1 MFIRTRE
8 YPSSFRGA
16 RFWWQESDKTAGRK
30 TVIHEYPGKD
40 IRFVEDLG
48 RNLPTF
54 EIRAIIKGLTYF
66 NDIQLLEEAMDQE
79 GIGILVHP
87 YRGNID
93 VYPLGYTVTE
103 DQKQTGIAT
112 YTLRFAQT
120 DLNASPR
127 VTGDLTASIANFYR
141 DLYDKVNSELNLTWT
156 LNFIR
161 NIKDAAQVMQ
171 RTIDFLRD
179 LTQISKSD
187 LSGRDTFNKSAD
199 NFERNKF
206 YSAEDSQ
213 LLADNSTNLFST
225 FDDLTVSQPT
235 RFDFNS
241 RAYGIGADDE
251 FLAPLSSSIIE
262 ENKNRKLLNGT
273 YNLLILNNLFQT
285 ATLLDYEDELQLD
298 AVQVQL
304 DINFDDLLNNDA
316 YFLTNAL
323 RNQITEMR
331 NQVRQFFDEQRLI
344 VAKITTI
351 TTQVTPLTVLTYAY
365 YARTDE
371 YQEIADLNNITNPA
385 IVSGDL
391 RILEEQA
398 SNGG

>member
-30 TVIHEYPGKD
+30 TVIHEYPGKN

-54 EIRAIIKGLTYF
+54 EIRAIIKGLNYF
-66 NDIQLLEEAMDQE
+66 NDIHLLEEAMEQE

-103 DQKQTGIAT
+103 DQKQTGVAT

-141 DLYDKVNSELNLTWT
+141 DLYNTVNSELNLTWT

-179 LTQISKSD
+179 LTTISKSG

-199 NFERNKF
+199 NFERNKY
-206 YSAEDSQ
+206 YSAKDSQ
-213 LLADNSTNLFST
+213 LLADNSTDLFST
-225 FDDLTVSQPT
+225 FDDLTIDQPT

-241 RAYGIGADDE
+241 RAYGIGNDDD

-298 AVQVQL
+298 AVQIQL
-304 DINFDDLLNNDA
+304 DVNFDDLLNNEA
-316 YFLTNAL
+316 YFLTNTL

-344 VAKITTI
+344 VAKVTTI
-351 TTQVTPLTVLTYAY
+351 TTQAIPLTILTYAY
-365 YARTDE
+365 YARIDE
-371 YQEIADLNNITNPA
+371 YQEIIDLNNITNPA

-398 SNGG
+398 SNGI